1 MENMKDTSPSNE
13 VIKFIDSVSANI
25 PMTKGD
31 GSMPIFTDQTIGKLK
46 RKFHLD
52 IDQDGLKE
60 LNVDYYKVIKKDFS
74 KLDLLSDGSIDGYPS
89 LKIKLYAID
98 RFIPFENVKIG
109 ACFSFKFYCESLWES
124 GSEAFYFEDMN
135 GYTELFRNF
144 SSEAPE
150 AVLEKLMNW
159 ETLGKVIK
167 L

>member
-1 MENMKDTSPSNE
+1 MNNE
-13 VIKFIDSVSANI
+13 EQAIKFIDSLSATI
-25 PMTKGD
+25 PMTKGE
-31 GSMPIFTDQTIGKLK
+31 GYQPVFINQTIGKLK

-52 IDQDGLKE
+52 IDLDGLKS
-60 LNVDYYKVIKKDFS
+60 LNVDYYKIVKKDMS
-74 KLDLLSDGSIDGYPS
+74 KLSLLSDGCIDGYPS
-89 LKIKLYAID
+89 LNIKLYAID
-98 RFIPFENVKIG
+98 KFVPFDNVKIG
-109 ACFSFKFYCESLWES
+109 ACFSFKFYCESLWEQDA
-124 GSEAFYFEDMN
+124 EPFYFEDMN